1 MATVFEYATEVA
13 QMVGNAEVKE
23 VEKANGVKFTGI
35 VVDQGMIKPTV
46 YVDQMFKDGLSVEDA
61 ASEVR
66 RLAETHNVEGGF
78 DPEKFVDYKGFV
90 KERLHIRLYNKSTK
104 AEVKRSAKGRG
115 FADLIMVPY
124 VNVEVAGTNGSIK
137 VTKEHIERWGVTEK
151 EVIDQAINND
161 KKNAEIQS
169 LSGFM
174 AELTGDDFAE
184 QLPDGPMIVSNKE
197 RCFGASAIIRM
208 APEFKK
214 RFKNGFFV
222 LPSSVHE
229 VLVIPK
235 EEGMD
240 VEFFNGMVREVNAT
254 TVAPE
259 EVLADHAYEF

>member
-1 MATVFEYATEVA
+1 MATLFEYATEVA
-13 QMVGNAEVKE
+13 QLVENAEVKE

-35 VVDQGMIKPTV
+35 VVGQGTINPTV
-46 YVDQMFKDGLSVEDA
+46 YVDQMFERGLGVEDA
-61 ASEVR
+61 AKEVR
-66 RLAETHNVEGGF
+66 RLAEANRAEGRFNPEDFWNYEGF
-78 DPEKFVDYKGFV
+78 IKEKL
-90 KERLHIRLYNKSTK
+90 RIRLYNKSTK

-115 FADLIMVPY
+115 FADLIMIPY
-124 VNVEVAGTNGSIK
+124 VNVQMNSTNGSIK

-240 VEFFNGMVREVNAT
+240 VEYFNDMVREVNAT